1 MASIAAQS
9 AAKELAG
16 RVVDLPPLPPAAVD
30 GPPGCLRP
38 FVNEAL
44 NGRLSAPLGAGS
56 FTEDWSAPVDPLL
69 RPLWLL
75 ASGRQSVIV
84 GREEWQAFQDRK
96 PLPLAMRGG
105 DDAEWLPAQNVIL
118 QPNRLAELV
127 ADPIS
132 GGDPHWSIPLH
143 GANETLRG
151 YIHRRGD
158 HIVVEGYSESRSPH
172 NPETSL
178 TGYLEVLRPDGE
190 QIAFRDLE
198 NARIRVAMHNDF
210 IIAARPGAVDYLDY
224 SLQSQRRITFAMLP
238 QAISL
243 DETGRAYVLALIDGR
258 QQLAI
263 LTAAGEVSLTPM
275 PVGFTA
281 YHRPPVVG
289 LDHRVYLLGAGR
301 VFSPGTP
308 TWSYETPARLAGAT
322 VTADGLLLLAAGDA
336 VLALDNKGAARPIA
350 RTPGD
355 ELMAPPILG
364 AEGELLFLTR
374 KALHCWRR
382 K

>member
-1 MASIAAQS
+1 
-9 AAKELAG
+9 
-16 RVVDLPPLPPAAVD
+16 
-30 GPPGCLRP
+30 
-38 FVNEAL
+38 L
-44 NGRLSAPLGAGS
+44 NGRLPASLGDAPFAPA
-56 FTEDWSAPVDPLL
+56 WSAPVDPLL
-69 RPLWLL
+69 RPLSLL
-75 ASGRQSVIV
+75 ASGSHAVV
-84 GREEWQAFQDRK
+84 LGREEWQAFHNGK
-96 PLPLAMRGG
+96 PLPLAPRGG

-127 ADPIS
+127 ADPVS
-132 GGDPHWSIPLH
+132 GGDPLWSIPLH

-190 QIAFRDLE
+190 QVAFRDLE

-210 IIAARPGAVDYLDY
+210 LIAARPGAVDYLDY
-224 SLQSQRRITFAMLP
+224 SLQSQRRISFPMAP
-238 QAISL
+238 QALSL

-275 PVGFTA
+275 PAGFTA

-322 VTADGLLLLAAGDA
+322 VTADGLLLLAAGDT
-336 VLALDNKGAARPIA
+336 VLALDNKGAPRTIA
-350 RTPGD
+350 HTPGD
-355 ELMAPPILG
+355 ELMASPILG
-364 AEGELLFLTR
+364 ADGELLFLTR